1 MTEPVLLLP
10 LVEAKLKNI
19 SEVRDVQGAIDLSA
33 VQSKPIPVSPLLFVV
48 PLTDDPGV
56 NERTTSAQSKPLQGV
71 THRIAVVMAIKN
83 MADPYGAQGNSELEL
98 IKLRVREALHG
109 WIPTPGYRSF
119 ELGRGGLIAMR
130 DYTIY
135 WQMEF
140 KTHYYYEGIGNV

>member
-1 MTEPVLLLP
+1 MTAPVLLLP
-10 LVEAKLKNI
+10 LVEARLKTI
-19 SEVRDVQGAIDLSA
+19 TDVRDVQGAIDLSA
-33 VQSKPIPVSPLLFVV
+33 VQDKPIPLSPLLFVV

-56 NERTTSAQSKPLQGV
+56 NERTTSGQSKPLQKV
-71 THRIAVVMAIKN
+71 IHRIALVVAIKN

-109 WIPTPGYRSF
+109 WIPAPGYASF

-140 KTHYYYEGIGNV
+140 KTHFYYEGLGNV